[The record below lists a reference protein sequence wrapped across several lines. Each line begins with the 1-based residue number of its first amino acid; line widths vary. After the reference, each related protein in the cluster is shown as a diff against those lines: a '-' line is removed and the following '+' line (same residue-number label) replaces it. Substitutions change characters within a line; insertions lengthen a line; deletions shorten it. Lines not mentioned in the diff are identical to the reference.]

1 MPTITFDDGSSS
13 YIPDKKPETIAEA
26 KRRYELSKKGDAS
39 VLGDVGRQAVRGL
52 QKIGEGLATTVT
64 SGVDLFA
71 DTDLTKDVTEYY
83 QGIDPGEAETTAG
96 EVTRYM
102 VQFGLPGFG
111 VAGVLSRY
119 GKMGK
124 INSAIAG
131 GIVDGA
137 VATDDVQ
144 TLADTFITKSESD
157 QDRLARLSG
166 AEAAKA
172 RLTDRLEVAGE
183 GAAFILGLP
192 LAGKLALAV
201 GGTAVDALAPAASF
215 ATKALTSNRK
225 SDELQKTAFD
235 SNTGMASNIKKYFT
249 FASERPDNYTA
260 QTMATKTF
268 QVKAAQEAVDATFDT
283 VINTTQKAV
292 NQGTINQTNALAL
305 SRNIEDF
312 MFPRIR
318 IDFQSPNMK
327 AADKI
332 KEARKLQKQA
342 EQNIKDLENRY
353 INYKSMGLGKGLEIS
368 TLLKNNRDV
377 FDTYSQNVL
386 NYSDEGADGFMHLF
400 IPKELREAIAENA
413 GLYGTRAYKA
423 MLDKNYSIDPNF
435 YKKSIDEIQETFG
448 ASKVEAEKAFNDL
461 LNPGPK
467 NKNAFTFETDQ
478 MFLQGLNADKGILK
492 GRTLTNLPQT
502 RRALGESAGYL
513 QGDWKAAL
521 NNTKLTASVTSQRLS
536 ALTSK
541 TEMFNSLKQL
551 DDVADK
557 TGGVKFLK
565 PKEFGGI
572 DPKTKKPPKEYS
584 LPNSK
589 DPMRESIIFKQ
600 FNDDAGALS
609 GSYARADVHDALMDA
624 VSDQVGNSSILGRYY
639 TGFLGIKAASQYGKT
654 VLSPGA
660 QVRNF
665 TSIPFFSLLN
675 GNVGTTGRFAD
686 AVSTSFAGLFDPK
699 KRILK
704 ADKIQELIE
713 EGIMQK
719 GGANLGEI
727 KEIAKLASD
736 EFKLASQIGKAK
748 DASTIKIF
756 EKAYG
761 MTDDAGRVFGYLNE
775 KERFMQALIKES
787 DSLVPIEASKNIVRF
802 ADDIQAG
809 KGGAMIRPSEIIS
822 KYGDEGLEMFV
833 RGEMGEVAANTIQNY
848 KRVVPG
854 VGVVI
859 RSSPFGNFVAFPAEI
874 IRNTSNAVSRG
885 IKELASDNKELQK
898 IGMRRLTGAVA
909 TTTALPTG
917 LVALGSALTG
927 VNKEKIDSYKRSFAA
942 PWDRTASLIP
952 IASDKDGNP
961 TQFINFSYMNPY
973 DYLKRPITRVMQEVA
988 NGERDEETLQKILL
1002 NGVSGAVVEMF
1013 QPFVEPAF
1021 SLQAFNDAARGET
1034 STGKKIWGVSDT
1046 LGDKAA
1052 KGMYHI
1058 SDQILPTV
1066 TPFRIQADITGKGA
1080 LGVSPPELVQKNFPR
1095 AVFGSTNKKGE
1106 DKITDRMGN
1115 VIDVEETLMQA
1126 FTGLKVV
1133 KPQVDRSLR
1142 YRGFEANNAIRD
1154 ATNTFNRLLRSNDPK
1169 TAEQLLQGYMDQN
1182 KNRFRSLR
1190 DLYTS
1195 IEDARILGLS
1205 EQQIKQQLKDANVAN
1220 YETVMRGIFKPITV
1234 DQGLVRE
1241 ARMKGTQVSPAAFPV
1256 AESRLRQDLRG
1267 KFINPLDIE
1276 RSRAAQVLREEE
1288 ERKLIGQ

>member
-52 QKIGEGLATTVT
+52 QKIGEGAATTLT
-64 SGVDLFA
+64 SGIDLFA

-83 QGIDPGEAETTAG
+83 QSIDPGEAETTAG

-119 GKMGK
+119 NKMGK

-235 SNTGMASNIKKYFT
+235 SNTGMASNIKKFFT
-249 FASERPDNYTA
+249 FAGERPDNLTA
-260 QTMATKTF
+260 QAMATKTF

-312 MFPRIR
+312 MFPKIR

-327 AADKI
+327 AVEKI

-342 EQNIKDLENRY
+342 EQNIKDLENKY
-353 INYKSMGLGKGLEIS
+353 INYNSMGLGKGLEIS

-386 NYSDEGADGFMHLF
+386 NYSDETVDGFMHLF

-423 MLDKNYSIDPNF
+423 MVDNTYTINPEF
-435 YKKSIDEIQETFG
+435 QKKAIKEIQDTFG
-448 ASKVEAEKAFNDL
+448 INQEQAYREFSSL

-467 NKNAFTFETDQ
+467 NKNAFSFETDQ
-478 MFLQGLNADKGILK
+478 MILQGLNADKGILK

-513 QGDWKAAL
+513 QGDWKSAL

-536 ALTSK
+536 SLVAK
-541 TEMFNSLKQL
+541 TEMFNNLKQL

-565 PKEFGGI
+565 PKEFGMSQDGTFAKEI
-572 DPKTKKPPKEYS
+572 TEPNPKNP
-584 LPNSK
+584 
-589 DPMRESIIFKQ
+589 REQVTFKQ
-600 FNDDAGALS
+600 FDDDAGALA

-624 VSDQVGNSSILGRYY
+624 VTDQKSNWGILGKTY

-736 EFKLASQIGKAK
+736 EFKLAAQIGKAK
-748 DASTIKIF
+748 DASSIKIF

-787 DSLVPIEASKNIVRF
+787 DSLVPIEASKNIIKF

-809 KGGAMIRPSEIIS
+809 RGGAMIRPSEIIS

-848 KRVVPG
+848 QRVVPI
-854 VGVVI
+854 VGEVI
-859 RSSPFGNFVAFPAEI
+859 RRSPFGNFVAFPAEI
-874 IRNTSNAVSRG
+874 MRNTSNAVSRG

-988 NGERDEETLQKILL
+988 NGERDEEKLQKILYY
-1002 NGVSGAVVEMF
+1002 GVSGAVGEMF

-1021 SLQAFNDAARGET
+1021 SLQAINDSKRGET

-1046 LGDKAA
+1046 VGDKVA
-1052 KGMYHI
+1052 KGMYHFADTAIPTI
-1058 SDQILPTV
+1058 SPY
-1066 TPFRIQADITGKGA
+1066 RIQPNLGADKGVF
-1080 LGVSPPELVQKNFPR
+1080 GVSPPDLVQKNFPR

-1106 DKITDRMGN
+1106 DKILDRMGN
-1115 VIDVEETLMQA
+1115 VIDVEETLVQA
-1126 FTGLKVV
+1126 FSGLKVV
-1133 KPQVDRSLR
+1133 KPQVERSLR
-1142 YRGFEANNAIRD
+1142 YRGFEANDSIRD
-1154 ATNTFNRLLRSNDPK
+1154 ATNTFNRLLRSNDPQQ
-1169 TAEQLLQGYMDQN
+1169 AEELLQGYMNQN
-1182 KNRFRSLR
+1182 ENRFKALR

-1256 AESRLRQDLRG
+1256 AESRLRQDLTG

>member
-1 MPTITFDDGSSS
+1 MPIITFSDGTSS
-13 YIPDKKPETIAEA
+13 YIPDRKPETIAEA
-26 KRRYELSKKGDAS
+26 KRIHELNKKGEAS
-39 VLGDVGRQAVRGL
+39 VLGDVARQGVRGL

-64 SGVDLFA
+64 SGIDLFA

-83 QGIDPGEAETTAG
+83 QSIDPGEAETTAG

-119 GKMGK
+119 GKMSK
-124 INSAIAG
+124 INSALAG
-131 GIVDGA
+131 GLVDGA
-137 VATDDVQ
+137 VATDDVV

-157 QDRLARLSG
+157 QDRLARLEG
-166 AEAAKA
+166 AEAAQA
-172 RLTDRLEVAGE
+172 RLLDRLEVAGE

-192 LAGKLALAV
+192 LAGKLALSI
-201 GGTAVDALAPAASF
+201 GGTAVDSLAPAASY
-215 ATKALTSNRK
+215 ATKALTSGK
-225 SDELQKTAFD
+225 SGELQKTAFD
-235 SNTGMASNIKKYFT
+235 SNTGMASNLKKYFT
-249 FASERPDNYTA
+249 FASERPDNFTA

-283 VINTTQKAV
+283 ITNTTQKAV

-318 IDFQSPNMK
+318 VDFQSPNMK
-327 AADKI
+327 AVDKI
-332 KEARKLQKQA
+332 REARKLQKQA

-353 INYKSMGLGKGLEIS
+353 INYNSMGLGEGLKIS
-368 TLLKNNRDV
+368 TLLRNNRDV

-400 IPKELREAIAENA
+400 IPDEVRDAIVANA

-423 MLDKNYSIDPNF
+423 MLDNTFTINPEFQAKAI
-435 YKKSIDEIQETFG
+435 KEIQETFG
-448 ASKVEAEKAFNDL
+448 VSKREAENAFSGL

-467 NKNAFTFETDQ
+467 NKNSFAFETDQ
-478 MFLQGLNADKGILK
+478 MFLQGLNSDSGILK
-492 GRTLTNLPQT
+492 GRTLTNLPET

-513 QGDWKAAL
+513 EGDWKSAL

-536 ALTSK
+536 ALTAK
-541 TEMFNSLKQL
+541 AEMFNSLKQL
-551 DDVADK
+551 DDIADK

-565 PKEFGGI
+565 PKEFGMSQDGKFLNEV
-572 DPKTKKPPKEYS
+572 PVS
-584 LPNSK
+584 NPNN
-589 DPMRESIIFKQ
+589 PREQILFKR
-600 FNDDAGALS
+600 FDENAGALE

-624 VSDQVGNSSILGRYY
+624 VSDQVGNSSILRRYY

-675 GNVGTTGRFAD
+675 GNLGSTGRFVD
-686 AVSTSFAGLFDPK
+686 AVGTSFSGLFDPK

-704 ADKIQELIE
+704 ADKINEVIE
-713 EGIMQK
+713 EGILQR

-727 KEIAKLASD
+727 KEIARAASNEFSTLA
-736 EFKLASQIGKAK
+736 KVGKAK
-748 DASTIKIF
+748 DASSMKLF

-775 KERFMQALIKES
+775 KERFLQAVLKEP
-787 DSLVPIEASKNIVRF
+787 DSFIPIDASKNLVKF
-802 ADDIQAG
+802 SDLVEAG
-809 KGGAMIRPSEIIS
+809 KGGARIKPSDIIN
-822 KYGDEGLEMFV
+822 KYGEEGLESFV

-854 VGVVI
+854 VGSVI
-859 RSSPFGNFVAFPAEI
+859 RNSPFGNFVAFPAEI
-874 IRNTSNAVSRG
+874 IRNTSNAVSRS
-885 IKELASDNKELQK
+885 IRELASDSKELQK

-927 VNKEKIDSYKRSFAA
+927 VTKEKIDAYKRSFAA

-973 DYLKRPITRVMQEVA
+973 DYLKRPVTRVMQEVA
-988 NGERDEETLQKILL
+988 NGNRDEESLTKIMFD
-1002 NGVSGAVVEMF
+1002 GTSGIVQEMF

-1021 SLQAFNDAARGET
+1021 SLQAFNDAIRGET
-1034 STGKKIWGVSDT
+1034 STGKKVWGVSDT
-1046 LGDKAA
+1046 LGDKVA

-1058 SDQILPTV
+1058 SDQVLPTV
-1066 TPFRIQADITGKGA
+1066 TPFRIQPDISGKGA
-1080 LGVSPPELVQKNFPR
+1080 LGISPPEMVSKNFPR

-1142 YRGFEANNAIRD
+1142 YRGFEANDAIRD

-1169 TAEQLLQGYMDQN
+1169 TAEQLLQGYMGQN
-1182 KNRFRSLR
+1182 ENRFRALR
-1190 DLYTS
+1190 DLYTA
-1195 IEDARILGLS
+1195 IEDARALGMS
-1205 EQQIKQQLKDANVAN
+1205 EQQIKEKLKDAKVAN
-1220 YETVMRGIFKPITV
+1220 YEMVMRGIFKPITV
-1234 DQGLVRE
+1234 STDLLRE
-1241 ARMKGTQVSPAAFPV
+1241 ARMKGTQIDPSVFPV
-1256 AESRLRQDLRG
+1256 AEQRLRQDLEG
-1267 KFINPLDIE
+1267 AFINPLQID

-1288 ERKLIGQ
+1288 EKKLTGGT

>member
-52 QKIGEGLATTVT
+52 QKIGEGAATTLT
-64 SGVDLFA
+64 SGIDLFA

-83 QGIDPGEAETTAG
+83 QSIDPGEAETTAG

-119 GKMGK
+119 NKMGK

-235 SNTGMASNIKKYFT
+235 SNTGMASNIKKFFT
-249 FASERPDNYTA
+249 FAGERPDNLTA
-260 QTMATKTF
+260 QAMATKTF

-312 MFPRIR
+312 MFPKIR

-327 AADKI
+327 AVEKI

-342 EQNIKDLENRY
+342 EQNIKDLENKY
-353 INYKSMGLGKGLEIS
+353 INYNSMGLGKGLEIS

-386 NYSDEGADGFMHLF
+386 NYSDETADGFMHLF
-400 IPKELREAIAENA
+400 IPKEVRDAIAENA
-413 GLYGTRAYKA
+413 GLYGTRVYKA
-423 MLDKNYSIDPNF
+423 IVDKGYTINPEF
-435 YKKSIDEIQETFG
+435 QKKALIEIQNAFELNPQQARDAFG
-448 ASKVEAEKAFNDL
+448 EL
-461 LNPGPK
+461 INPGPK
-467 NKNAFTFETDQ
+467 NKTAHSFETDQ
-478 MFLQGLNADKGILK
+478 MILQGLNADKAILK
-492 GRTLTNLPQT
+492 GRTLNNLPET

-513 QGDWKAAL
+513 QGDWKSAL
-521 NNTKLTASVTSQRLS
+521 NNTKLTASVTSQKLS
-536 ALTSK
+536 SLVAK
-541 TEMFNSLKQL
+541 TEMFNNLKQL

-565 PKEFGGI
+565 PKEFGMSQDGTFAKEI
-572 DPKTKKPPKEYS
+572 TEPNPKNP
-584 LPNSK
+584 
-589 DPMRESIIFKQ
+589 REQVTFKQ
-600 FNDDAGALS
+600 FDDDAGALA

-624 VSDQVGNSSILGRYY
+624 VTDQKSNWGILGKTY

-736 EFKLASQIGKAK
+736 EFKLAAQIGKAK
-748 DASTIKIF
+748 DASSIKIF

-787 DSLVPIEASKNIVRF
+787 DSLVPIEASKNIIKF

-809 KGGAMIRPSEIIS
+809 RGGAMIRPSEIIS

-848 KRVVPG
+848 QRVVPI
-854 VGVVI
+854 VGEVI
-859 RSSPFGNFVAFPAEI
+859 RRSPFGNFVAFPAEI
-874 IRNTSNAVSRG
+874 MRNTSNAVSRG

-988 NGERDEETLQKILL
+988 NGERDEEKLQKILYY
-1002 NGVSGAVVEMF
+1002 GVSGAVGEMF

-1021 SLQAFNDAARGET
+1021 SLQAINDSKRGET

-1046 LGDKAA
+1046 VGDKVA
-1052 KGMYHI
+1052 KGMYHFADTAIPTI
-1058 SDQILPTV
+1058 SPY
-1066 TPFRIQADITGKGA
+1066 RIQPNLGADKGVF
-1080 LGVSPPELVQKNFPR
+1080 GVSPPDLVQKNFPR

-1106 DKITDRMGN
+1106 DKILDRMGN
-1115 VIDVEETLMQA
+1115 VIDVEETLVQA
-1126 FTGLKVV
+1126 FSGLKVV
-1133 KPQVDRSLR
+1133 KPQVERSLR
-1142 YRGFEANNAIRD
+1142 YRGFEANDSIRD
-1154 ATNTFNRLLRSNDPK
+1154 ATNTFNRLLRSNDPQQ
-1169 TAEQLLQGYMDQN
+1169 AEELLQGYMNQN
-1182 KNRFRSLR
+1182 ENRFKALR

-1256 AESRLRQDLRG
+1256 AESRLRQDLTG

>member
-64 SGVDLFA
+64 SGIDLFA

-83 QGIDPGEAETTAG
+83 QSIDPGEAETTAG

-119 GKMGK
+119 NKMGK

-192 LAGKLALAV
+192 LAGKLALTV

-225 SDELQKTAFD
+225 SNELQKTAFD

-318 IDFQSPNMK
+318 VDFQSPNMK

-400 IPKELREAIAENA
+400 IPEQVRDAIAENA

-423 MLDKNYSIDPNF
+423 MLDNNYTIDPNF
-435 YKKSIDEIQETFG
+435 YKKSIDEIQKAFG
-448 ASKVEAEKAFNDL
+448 VSKGEAENAFTSL

-513 QGDWKAAL
+513 QGDWKSAL

-536 ALTSK
+536 ALISK

-551 DDVADK
+551 DNVADK

-565 PKEFGGI
+565 PKEFGMSQDGKFLNEVPVTN
-572 DPKTKKPPKEYS
+572 PK
-584 LPNSK
+584 NSK
-589 DPMRESIIFKQ
+589 EQIIFKQ
-600 FNDDAGALS
+600 FNEDSGALA

-787 DSLVPIEASKNIVRF
+787 DSLVPIESSKNIVRF

-859 RSSPFGNFVAFPAEI
+859 RNSPFGNFVAFPAEI
-874 IRNTSNAVSRG
+874 MRNTANAVSRG

-909 TTTALPTG
+909 TTGALPAG

-927 VNKEKIDSYKRSFAA
+927 VDKEKIDSYKRSFAA

-952 IASDKDGNP
+952 IASDKNGDP

-973 DYLKRPITRVMQEVA
+973 DYLKRPVTRVMQEVA

-1002 NGVSGAVVEMF
+1002 DGMSGAVGELF

-1021 SLQAFNDAARGET
+1021 SLQAINDSIRGET
-1034 STGKKIWGVSDT
+1034 STGKKIWGASDT
-1046 LGDKAA
+1046 VGDKVA
-1052 KGMYHI
+1052 KGVYHFA
-1058 SDQILPTV
+1058 DTALPTI
-1066 TPFRIQADITGKGA
+1066 TPYRIQGDIGADKGA

-1115 VIDVEETLMQA
+1115 VIDVEETLVQA
-1126 FTGLKVV
+1126 FSGLKVV
-1133 KPQVDRSLR
+1133 KPQVERSLR
-1142 YRGFEANNAIRD
+1142 YRGFEANDAIRD

-1169 TAEQLLQGYMDQN
+1169 TAEQLLQGYMNQN
-1182 KNRFRSLR
+1182 ENRFRALR
-1190 DLYTS
+1190 DLYTA

-1205 EQQIKQQLKDANVAN
+1205 EQQIKQQLKDAKVAN
-1220 YETVMRGIFKPITV
+1220 YETVIRGIFKPITV

-1241 ARMKGTQVSPAAFPV
+1241 SRIKGTKVNPAAFPV

-1276 RSRAAQVLREEE
+1276 RSRAAEVLREEE

>member
-1 MPTITFDDGSSS
+1 MPTITFADGSSS
-13 YIPDKKPETIAEA
+13 YIPDKKPETIAKA
-26 KRRYELSKKGDAS
+26 KRRYELSKKGEAS
-39 VLGDVGRQAVRGL
+39 VLGDVARQGVRGL

-64 SGVDLFA
+64 SGIDLFA

-83 QGIDPGEAETTAG
+83 QSIDPGEAETTAG

-124 INSAIAG
+124 INSALAG
-131 GIVDGA
+131 GLVDGA
-137 VATDDVQ
+137 VATDDVV

-166 AEAAKA
+166 ADAAKA

-192 LAGKLALAV
+192 LAGKLALTV
-201 GGTAVDALAPAASF
+201 GGTAIDALAPAASY
-215 ATKALTSNRK
+215 ATKALTSSK
-225 SDELQKTAFD
+225 SGELQKTAFD
-235 SNTGMASNIKKYFT
+235 SNTGMANTIKKYFT
-249 FASERPDNYTA
+249 FAGERPDNLTA
-260 QTMATKTF
+260 QAMATKTF
-268 QVKAAQEAVDATFDT
+268 QVKAAQESVDATFDT
-283 VINTTQKAV
+283 VINTTQKAMD
-292 NQGTINQTNALAL
+292 QGTINQTNALAL

-318 IDFQSPNMK
+318 VDFQSPNMK

-400 IPKELREAIAENA
+400 IPEQVRDAIAENA

-423 MLDKNYSIDPNF
+423 MLDNNYTIDPNF
-435 YKKSIDEIQETFG
+435 YKKSIDEIQKAFG
-448 ASKVEAEKAFNDL
+448 VSKGEAENAFTSL

-513 QGDWKAAL
+513 QGDWKSAL

-536 ALTSK
+536 ALISK

-551 DDVADK
+551 DNVADK

-565 PKEFGGI
+565 PKEFGMSQDGKFLNEVPVTN
-572 DPKTKKPPKEYS
+572 PK
-584 LPNSK
+584 NSK
-589 DPMRESIIFKQ
+589 EQIIFKQ
-600 FNDDAGALS
+600 FNEDSGALA

-704 ADKIQELIE
+704 ADKINELIE

-719 GGANLGEI
+719 GGAQLGEI
-727 KEIAKLASD
+727 REIARLASD
-736 EFKLASQIGKAK
+736 EFKLAAQIGKAK
-748 DASTIKIF
+748 DASSIKVF

-775 KERFMQALIKES
+775 KERFLQAIKADANS
-787 DSLVPIEASKNIVRF
+787 FIPIDASKNLVKF
-802 ADDIQAG
+802 SDLVDAG
-809 KGGAMIRPSEIIS
+809 KGGARIKPSDIIN
-822 KYGDEGLEMFV
+822 KYGEEGLETFV

-854 VGVVI
+854 VGSVI
-859 RSSPFGNFVAFPAEI
+859 RNSPFGNFVAFPAEI

-885 IKELASDNKELQK
+885 IRELTSDSKELQK

-927 VNKEKIDSYKRSFAA
+927 VTKEKIDAYKRSFAA

-973 DYLKRPITRVMQEVA
+973 DYLKRPVTRVMQEVA
-988 NGERDEETLQKILL
+988 NGNRDEESLQKILL
-1002 NGVSGAVVEMF
+1002 DGMGGAVQEMF

-1021 SLQAFNDAARGET
+1021 SLQAFNDAIRGET

-1046 LGDKAA
+1046 TGDKVA

-1080 LGVSPPELVQKNFPR
+1080 LGISPPELVQKNFPR

-1115 VIDVEETLMQA
+1115 VIDVEETLVQA
-1126 FTGLKVV
+1126 FSGLKVV
-1133 KPQVDRSLR
+1133 KPQVERSLR
-1142 YRGFEANNAIRD
+1142 YRGFEANDAIRD

-1169 TAEQLLQGYMDQN
+1169 TAEQLLQGYMNQN
-1182 KNRFRSLR
+1182 ENRFRALR
-1190 DLYTS
+1190 DLYTA

-1205 EQQIKQQLKDANVAN
+1205 EQQIKQQLKDAKVAN
-1220 YETVMRGIFKPITV
+1220 YETVIRGIFKPITV

-1241 ARMKGTQVSPAAFPV
+1241 SRIKGTKVNPAAFPV

-1276 RSRAAQVLREEE
+1276 RSRAAEVLREEE

>member
-1 MPTITFDDGSSS
+1 MPTITFADGSSS

-26 KRRYELSKKGDAS
+26 KRRYELSRKGEAS

-124 INSAIAG
+124 IKSAIAG
-131 GIVDGA
+131 GLVDGA
-137 VATDDVQ
+137 VATDDVK

-166 AEAAKA
+166 ADAAKA

-192 LAGKLALAV
+192 LAGKLALTV
-201 GGTAVDALAPAASF
+201 GGTAIDALAPAASY
-215 ATKALTSNRK
+215 ATKALTSSK
-225 SDELQKTAFD
+225 SGELQKTAFD
-235 SNTGMASNIKKYFT
+235 SNTGMANTIKKYFT
-249 FASERPDNYTA
+249 FAGERPDNLTA
-260 QTMATKTF
+260 QAMATKTF
-268 QVKAAQEAVDATFDT
+268 QVKAAQESVDATFDT
-283 VINTTQKAV
+283 VINTTQKAMD
-292 NQGTINQTNALAL
+292 QGTINQTNALAL
-305 SRNIEDF
+305 SRYIEDF

-327 AADKI
+327 AVDKI

-353 INYKSMGLGKGLEIS
+353 INYNSMGLGKGLEIS

-400 IPKELREAIAENA
+400 IPDELRTAIAENA

-423 MLDKNYSIDPNF
+423 MVDNTYTINPEF
-435 YKKSIDEIQETFG
+435 QKKAIKEIQDTFG
-448 ASKVEAEKAFNDL
+448 INQEQAYREFSSL

-467 NKNAFTFETDQ
+467 NKNAFSFETDQ
-478 MFLQGLNADKGILK
+478 MILQGLNADKGILK
-492 GRTLTNLPQT
+492 GRTLNNLPET

-513 QGDWKAAL
+513 QGDWKSAL
-521 NNTKLTASVTSQRLS
+521 NNTKLTASVTSQKLS
-536 ALTSK
+536 SLVAK
-541 TEMFNSLKQL
+541 TEMFNNLKQL

-557 TGGVKFLK
+557 TGGVKFLR
-565 PKEFGGI
+565 PKEFGMSQDG
-572 DPKTKKPPKEYS
+572 TFAKEITQ
-584 LPNSK
+584 PN
-589 DPMRESIIFKQ
+589 PTNPREQIVFKQ
-600 FNDDAGALS
+600 FDDDAGALA

-624 VSDQVGNSSILGRYY
+624 VTDQKSNWPILGRAY
-639 TGFLGIKAASQYGKT
+639 TGFLGVKAASQYGKT

-675 GNVGTTGRFAD
+675 GNVGSTGRFAD

-704 ADKIQELIE
+704 ADKINELIE

-719 GGANLGEI
+719 GGAQLGEI
-727 KEIAKLASD
+727 RKIARLASD
-736 EFKLASQIGKAK
+736 EFKLAAQIGKAK
-748 DASTIKIF
+748 DASSIKVF

-775 KERFMQALIKES
+775 KERLMQSLIKES
-787 DSLVPIEASKNIVRF
+787 DSLVPVEASKNIIRF
-802 ADDIQAG
+802 ADDIQSG
-809 KGGAMIRPSEIIS
+809 TGGAMIRPSEIIS

-833 RGEMGEVAANTIQNY
+833 RGEAGEIAANTIQNY
-848 KRVVPG
+848 KRVVPI
-854 VGVVI
+854 VGEVI
-859 RSSPFGNFVAFPAEI
+859 RRSPFGNFVAFPAEI
-874 IRNTSNAVSRG
+874 MRNTSNAVSRA
-885 IKELASDNKELQK
+885 IKELSSDNKEIQK
-898 IGMRRLTGAVA
+898 IGMRRLTGAV
-909 TTTALPTG
+909 TTTSALPSG

-927 VNKEKIDSYKRSFAA
+927 VDKEKVDSYKRSFAA

-952 IASDKDGNP
+952 IASDKNGNP

-988 NGERDEETLQKILL
+988 NGERDEETLQKILFD
-1002 NGVSGAVVEMF
+1002 GTVGAVGELF

-1021 SLQAFNDAARGET
+1021 SLQAIMAAKRGET
-1034 STGKKIWGVSDT
+1034 STGKKIWGSSDST
-1046 LGDKAA
+1046 GDKIV
-1052 KGMYHI
+1052 KGMYHFADTAI
-1058 SDQILPTV
+1058 PTLS
-1066 TPFRIQADITGKGA
+1066 PYRIQPNLGADKGVF
-1080 LGVSPPELVQKNFPR
+1080 GVSPPEFVDKNFPR

-1106 DKITDRMGN
+1106 DKILDRMGN
-1115 VIDVEETLMQA
+1115 VIDVEETLVQA
-1126 FTGLKVV
+1126 FSGLKVV
-1133 KPQVDRSLR
+1133 KPQIDRSLK
-1142 YRGFEANNAIRD
+1142 YRGFEANDAIRD

-1169 TAEQLLQGYMDQN
+1169 QAEELLQGYMNQN
-1182 KNRFRSLR
+1182 ESRFKALR

-1195 IEDARILGLS
+1195 IEDARTLGLS
-1205 EQQIKQQLKDANVAN
+1205 EQQIKEQLKEAKVAN

-1241 ARMKGTQVSPAAFPV
+1241 ARMRGTQINPSAFPV
-1256 AESRLRQDLRG
+1256 AEQRLRQDLTGR
-1267 KFINPLDIE
+1267 FINPLDIE
-1276 RSRAAQVLREEE
+1276 RSRASQLLREEE
-1288 ERKLIGQ
+1288 EKKLIGQ